1 MRRESGL
8 PPVPRACR
16 SSSLTAVRCALESV
30 NMSEPETPVRRSEG
44 QIVVQER
51 SRVKR
56 PPMYAV
62 VLLND
67 DYTPMEFVVWIL
79 QSLFFKPRDEAT
91 RVMLKVHQEGKGIAG
106 VYTHDVART
115 KAVQVEQLA
124 RKHEHPLAC
133 LIEACEG

>member
-1 MRRESGL
+1 M
-8 PPVPRACR
+8 
-16 SSSLTAVRCALESV
+16 
-30 NMSEPETPVRRSEG
+30 
-44 QIVVQER
+44 VQER
-51 SRVKR
+51 TRLKR

-79 QSLFFKPRDEAT
+79 QTVFFKGREEAN
-91 RVMLKVHQEGKGIAG
+91 RLMLQVHQEGRGVAG
-106 VYTHDVART
+106 VFTHDVART

-133 LIEACEG
+133 SIEACEGQG

>member
-1 MRRESGL
+1 
-8 PPVPRACR
+8 
-16 SSSLTAVRCALESV
+16 
-30 NMSEPETPVRRSEG
+30 MSEPKAPARRSEG
-44 QIVVQER
+44 QIVVQEK
-51 SRVKR
+51 SRLKR

-79 QSLFFKPRDEAT
+79 QTLFYKAREEAT
-91 RVMLKVHQEGKGIAG
+91 RVMLQVHNDGKGVAG
-106 VYTHDVART
+106 IYTHDVART
-115 KAVQVEQLA
+115 KAVQVERIA